1 MAKILKRFLV
11 TDRLG
16 RVVSSNSE
24 RLNDDGRGR
33 VNFTNRR
40 VVLWCPSCHR
50 PITDVAELHGNCDYC
65 RVRKCCSRCETAC
78 RICSRRLCGS
88 CRRGFVGD
96 NVFTVCPIC
105 LVRLRQRQMFKD
117 QILMRK
123 FALQSQIL
131 RQRERTRMEALRLQ
145 AARARMMGQLHAAR
159 LSHQGRLSLVREI
172 NKVKLALAR
181 LWHSHARYLR

>member
-11 TDRLG
+11 TNRRG
-16 RVVSSNSE
+16 HIVSSKFE

-33 VNFTNRR
+33 TTFTNRQ
-40 VVLWCPSCHR
+40 LAISCPSCHR
-50 PITDVAELHGNCDYC
+50 PVTDVADLRGNCDYC
-65 RVRKCCSRCETAC
+65 RMRKCCSRCETAC
-78 RICSRRLCGS
+78 RICSRRLCGY

-105 LVRLRQRQMFKD
+105 LVRLRQRQMFQD

-123 FALQSQIL
+123 FTLQGQIL

-159 LSHQGRLSLVREI
+159 LSQQGRLSLVREI

-181 LWHSHARYLR
+181 LWHNHARHLR